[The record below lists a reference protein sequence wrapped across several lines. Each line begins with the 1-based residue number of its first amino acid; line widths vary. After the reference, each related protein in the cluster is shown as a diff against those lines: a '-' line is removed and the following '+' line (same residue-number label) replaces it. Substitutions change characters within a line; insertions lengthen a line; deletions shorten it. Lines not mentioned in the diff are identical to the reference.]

1 MVKDFPL
8 LPLEKIAR
16 EAGAERVSH
25 SALIALK
32 EVLLE
37 TSEELARGA
46 VKLSEH
52 AKRVTVKREDI
63 ILASK
68 R

>member
-8 LPLEKIAR
+8 LALEKIMKK
-16 EAGAERVSH
+16 AGAERVSL
-25 SALIALK
+25 SATKEMQLVAADIAEK
-32 EVLLE
+32 IAK
-37 TSEELARGA
+37 SA
-46 VKLSEH
+46 VEMAHH
-52 AKRVTVKREDI
+52 AKRVTVKKDDI

>member
-16 EAGAERVSH
+16 EAGAEWVSH
-25 SALIALK
+25 SALVALK
-32 EVLLE
+32 EILLE
-37 TSEELARGA
+37 VSEELAREA